1 MGTRADSGGLM
12 RIQFTKM
19 HGLGNDFVVIDAVSQ
34 HISLRPSQVSKLAD
48 RHTGIGFDQLLL
60 IEPPS
65 RPDADFDYRIF
76 NSDGGE
82 VEHCGNG
89 ARCFAKFVTD
99 RALTAKQ
106 HITVNTAKGLI
117 ELTLTEDGLVRVNM
131 GQPNWEPSALPFTG
145 PAPEGTSMSIDLPT
159 SNGIT
164 PCGLVSMG
172 NPHAVIRVDDV
183 DSADVAGLGQE
194 IQSMDAFPQSV
205 NVGFLEI
212 ISESAVRLRV
222 FERGVGETLACG
234 TGACAAV
241 AWGHRCGWLGTQVTV
256 ATRGGNLQI
265 EWQGMGH
272 DLLMIG
278 PAESVF
284 EGEFR
289 L

>member
-1 MGTRADSGGLM
+1 M

-19 HGLGNDFVVIDAVSQ
+19 HGLSNDFVVIDAVSQ
-34 HISLRPSQVSKLAD
+34 HVNLRASQIEKLAN
-48 RHTGIGFDQLLL
+48 RHTGVGFDQLLL

-99 RALTAKQ
+99 RELTSKPV
-106 HITVNTAKGLI
+106 ITVNTARGLI
-117 ELTLTEDGLVRVNM
+117 ELELTDLGLVRVNM
-131 GQPNWEPSALPFTG
+131 GQPVLDPNALPYVG
-145 PAPEGTSMSIDLPT
+145 PPELDASQTVALDIPFDQKQF
-159 SNGIT
+159 
-164 PCGLVSMG
+164 GLISMG
-172 NPHAVIRVDDV
+172 NPHAVCIV
-183 DSADVAGLGQE
+183 DSVDSIAVEDIGRAVQMLPQ
-194 IQSMDAFPQSV
+194 FPDSV
-205 NVGFLEI
+205 NVGFVEI
-212 ISESAVRLRV
+212 VSRTEIRLRV
-222 FERGVGETLACG
+222 YERGAGETLACG

-241 AWGHRCGWLGTQVTV
+241 AYARLLEQLDSQVSV

-265 EWQGMGH
+265 EWQGIGH
-272 DLLMIG
+272 DLMMTG

>member
-1 MGTRADSGGLM
+1 M
-12 RIQFTKM
+12 RVHFTKM
-19 HGLGNDFVVIDAVSQ
+19 HGLSNDFVVIDAVSQ
-34 HISLRPSQVSKLAD
+34 HVSLRSSQIQKLAD
-48 RHTGIGFDQLLL
+48 RNTGIGFDQLLL

-99 RALTAKQ
+99 RELTTKPV
-106 HITVNTAKGLI
+106 ITVNTSRGLI
-117 ELTLTEDGLVRVNM
+117 ELTLTETGLVRVNM
-131 GQPNWEPSALPFTG
+131 GQPALDPTTLPYQGPPEPDQTHTVVLKTP
-145 PAPEGTSMSIDLPT
+145 
-159 SNGIT
+159 NGARSF
-164 PCGLVSMG
+164 GLISMG
-172 NPHAVIRVDDV
+172 NPHAVTVV
-183 DSADVAGLGQE
+183 DSVDATAVSDIGQA
-194 IQSMDAFPQSV
+194 IQNSPQFPDSV
-205 NVGFLEI
+205 NVGFMEI
-212 ISESAVRLRV
+212 ISPTEIRLRV

-234 TGACAAV
+234 TGACAAM
-241 AWGHRCGWLGTQVTV
+241 AYGHLLGQLDQDVIV

-265 EWQGMGH
+265 EWQGEGY
-272 DLLMIG
+272 DLMMTG

>member
-1 MGTRADSGGLM
+1 M

-34 HISLRPSQVSKLAD
+34 HVNLRASQIEKLAN
-48 RHTGIGFDQLLL
+48 RHTGVGFDQLLL

-99 RALTAKQ
+99 RELTSKPV
-106 HITVNTAKGLI
+106 ITVNTARGLI
-117 ELTLTEDGLVRVNM
+117 ELELTDLGLVRVNM
-131 GQPNWEPSALPFTG
+131 GQPVLDPNALPYVG
-145 PAPEGTSMSIDLPT
+145 PPELDASQTVALDIPFDQKQF
-159 SNGIT
+159 
-164 PCGLVSMG
+164 GLISMG
-172 NPHAVIRVDDV
+172 NPHAVCIV
-183 DSADVAGLGQE
+183 DSVDSIAVEDIGRAVQMLPQ
-194 IQSMDAFPQSV
+194 FPDSV
-205 NVGFLEI
+205 NVGFVEI
-212 ISESAVRLRV
+212 VSRTEIRLRV
-222 FERGVGETLACG
+222 YERGAGETLACG
-234 TGACAAV
+234 TGACAGV
-241 AWGHRCGWLGTQVTV
+241 AYARLLEQLDSQVSV

-265 EWQGMGH
+265 EWQGIGH
-272 DLLMIG
+272 DLMMTG

>member
-1 MGTRADSGGLM
+1 M

-19 HGLGNDFVVIDAVSQ
+19 HGLGNDFLVIDALSQ
-34 HISLRPSQVSKLAD
+34 HVSLRPSQVQKLAN

-89 ARCFAKFVTD
+89 ARCLAKFVTD
-99 RALTAKQ
+99 KELTTKPT
-106 HITVNTAKGLI
+106 ITVNTACGLI
-117 ELTLTEDGLVRVNM
+117 ELAITESGLICVNM
-131 GQPNWEPSALPFTG
+131 GSPILDIDALPYLAPPQPDKTQTVPLNTPKG
-145 PAPEGTSMSIDLPT
+145 PLEF
-159 SNGIT
+159 
-164 PCGLVSMG
+164 GLISMG
-172 NPHAVIRVDDV
+172 NPHAVTTV
-183 DSADVAGLGQE
+183 DSVDTSDVAIIGGA
-194 IQSMDAFPQSV
+194 IQRLEQFPDSV
-205 NVGFLEI
+205 NVSFMEI
-212 ISESAVRLRV
+212 VSKTEIRLRV

-241 AWGHRCGWLGTQVTV
+241 TYGRLLGRLNPNVTV

-265 EWQGMGH
+265 EWGGIGS
-272 DLLMIG
+272 DLKMIG

-284 EGEFR
+284 DGEFR

>member
-1 MGTRADSGGLM
+1 M

-34 HISLRPSQVSKLAD
+34 HVNLRASQIQKLAN
-48 RHTGIGFDQLLL
+48 RHTGVGFDQLLL

-99 RALTAKQ
+99 RELTSKPV
-106 HITVNTAKGLI
+106 ITVNTARGLI
-117 ELTLTEDGLVRVNM
+117 ELELTDLGLVRVNM
-131 GQPNWEPSALPFTG
+131 GQPVLDPNALPYVG
-145 PAPEGTSMSIDLPT
+145 PPELDASQTVALDIPFDQKQF
-159 SNGIT
+159 
-164 PCGLVSMG
+164 GLISMG
-172 NPHAVIRVDDV
+172 NPHAVCIV
-183 DSADVAGLGQE
+183 DSVDSVAVEDIGRAAQTLPQ
-194 IQSMDAFPQSV
+194 FPDSV
-205 NVGFLEI
+205 NVGFVEI
-212 ISESAVRLRV
+212 VSRTEIRLRV
-222 FERGVGETLACG
+222 YERGAGETLACG

-241 AWGHRCGWLGTQVTV
+241 AYARLLEQLDSQVSV

-265 EWQGMGH
+265 EWQGIGH
-272 DLLMIG
+272 DLMMTG

>member
-1 MGTRADSGGLM
+1 M

-19 HGLGNDFVVIDAVSQ
+19 HGLGNDFVVIDAISQ
-34 HISLRPSQVSKLAD
+34 HVSLRPAQIIKLAN
-48 RHTGIGFDQLLL
+48 RHTGVGFDQMLL

-99 RALTAKQ
+99 RELTTKST
-106 HITVNTAKGLI
+106 ITVNTARGLI
-117 ELTLTEDGLVRVNM
+117 QLELTEGGLVRVNM
-131 GQPNWEPSALPFTG
+131 GAPRFDTDTLPYQGPPIPDVQHQVALPTPTG
-145 PAPEGTSMSIDLPT
+145 DLVF
-159 SNGIT
+159 
-164 PCGLVSMG
+164 GLVSMG
-172 NPHAVIRVDDV
+172 NPHAVTRVEDVQAADV
-183 DSADVAGLGQE
+183 DGIGRA
-194 IQSMDAFPQSV
+194 IQHAPQFPDSV
-205 NVGFLEI
+205 NVGFMQV
-212 ISESAVRLRV
+212 ESRSSITLRV

-241 AWGHRCGWLGTQVTV
+241 AYGRQMNWLDDAVTV

-265 EWQGMGH
+265 DWAGMGT
-272 DLLMIG
+272 DLIMTG

>member
-1 MGTRADSGGLM
+1 M
-12 RIQFTKM
+12 RVHFTKM
-19 HGLGNDFVVIDAVSQ
+19 HGLSNDFVVIDAVSQ
-34 HISLRPSQVSKLAD
+34 HVSLRSSQIQKLAD
-48 RHTGIGFDQLLL
+48 RNTGIGFDQLLL

-99 RALTAKQ
+99 RELTTKPV
-106 HITVNTAKGLI
+106 ITVNTSRGLI
-117 ELTLTEDGLVRVNM
+117 ELTLTETGLVRVNM
-131 GQPNWEPSALPFTG
+131 GQPALDPTTLPYQGPPEPDQTHTVMLETP
-145 PAPEGTSMSIDLPT
+145 
-159 SNGIT
+159 NGARSF
-164 PCGLVSMG
+164 GLISMG
-172 NPHAVIRVDDV
+172 NPHAVTVV
-183 DSADVAGLGQE
+183 DSVDATAVSDIGQA
-194 IQSMDAFPQSV
+194 IQNSPQFPDSV
-205 NVGFLEI
+205 NVGFMEI
-212 ISESAVRLRV
+212 ISPKEIRLRV

-234 TGACAAV
+234 TGACAAMAYGRLLKKLDHDV
-241 AWGHRCGWLGTQVTV
+241 IV

-265 EWQGMGH
+265 EWQGEGY
-272 DLLMIG
+272 DLMMTG

>member
-1 MGTRADSGGLM
+1 M
-12 RIQFTKM
+12 RVQFTKM

-34 HISLRPSQVSKLAD
+34 HVNLRASQIQKLAN

-99 RALTAKQ
+99 RELTSKPV
-106 HITVNTAKGLI
+106 ITVNTARGLI
-117 ELTLTEDGLVRVNM
+117 ELVFTDLGLVRVNM
-131 GQPNWEPSALPFTG
+131 GQPVFDPKALPYV
-145 PAPEGTSMSIDLPT
+145 APPEPDASQTVALDIPFDQKQF
-159 SNGIT
+159 
-164 PCGLVSMG
+164 GLISMG
-172 NPHAVIRVDDV
+172 NPHAVCVV
-183 DSADVAGLGQE
+183 DSVESIAVEDIGRSVQMLPQ
-194 IQSMDAFPQSV
+194 FPDSV
-205 NVGFLEI
+205 NVGFVEI
-212 ISESAVRLRV
+212 VSRTEIRLRV
-222 FERGVGETLACG
+222 YERGAGETLACG

-241 AWGHRCGWLGTQVTV
+241 AYVRLLEQLDSQVSV

-265 EWQGMGH
+265 EWQGIGH
-272 DLLMIG
+272 DLMMTG

>member
-1 MGTRADSGGLM
+1 M
-12 RIQFTKM
+12 RVHFTKM
-19 HGLGNDFVVIDAVSQ
+19 HGLSNDFVVIDAVSQ
-34 HISLRPSQVSKLAD
+34 HVSLRSSQIQKLAD
-48 RHTGIGFDQLLL
+48 RNTGIGFDQLLL

-99 RALTAKQ
+99 RELTTKPV
-106 HITVNTAKGLI
+106 ITVNTSRGLI
-117 ELTLTEDGLVRVNM
+117 ELTLTETGLVRVNM
-131 GQPNWEPSALPFTG
+131 GQPALDPTTLPYQGPPEPDQTHTVMLETP
-145 PAPEGTSMSIDLPT
+145 
-159 SNGIT
+159 NGARSF
-164 PCGLVSMG
+164 GLISMG
-172 NPHAVIRVDDV
+172 NPHAVTVV
-183 DSADVAGLGQE
+183 DSVDATAVSDIGQA
-194 IQSMDAFPQSV
+194 IPNTPQFPDSV
-205 NVGFLEI
+205 NVGFVEI
-212 ISESAVRLRV
+212 ISPKEIRLRV

-234 TGACAAV
+234 TGACAAM
-241 AWGHRCGWLGTQVTV
+241 AYGRLLGQLDHDVIV

-265 EWQGMGH
+265 EWQGEGY
-272 DLLMIG
+272 DLMMTG

>member
-1 MGTRADSGGLM
+1 M

-34 HISLRPSQVSKLAD
+34 HVNLRASQIQKLAD

-99 RALTAKQ
+99 RELTSKPV
-106 HITVNTAKGLI
+106 ITVNTARGLI
-117 ELTLTEDGLVRVNM
+117 ELELTDLGLVRVNM
-131 GQPNWEPSALPFTG
+131 GQPVLDPNALPYAG
-145 PAPEGTSMSIDLPT
+145 PAELDASQTVALDIPFDQKQF
-159 SNGIT
+159 
-164 PCGLVSMG
+164 GLISMG
-172 NPHAVIRVDDV
+172 NPHAVCIV
-183 DSADVAGLGQE
+183 DSVDSIAVEDIGRAVQMLPQ
-194 IQSMDAFPQSV
+194 FPDSI
-205 NVGFLEI
+205 NVGFVEI
-212 ISESAVRLRV
+212 VSRTEIRLRV
-222 FERGVGETLACG
+222 YERGAGETLACG

-241 AWGHRCGWLGTQVTV
+241 AYARLLEQLDSQVSV

-265 EWQGMGH
+265 EWQGIGH
-272 DLLMIG
+272 DLMMTG

>member
-1 MGTRADSGGLM
+1 M
-12 RIQFTKM
+12 RVQFTKM

-34 HISLRPSQVSKLAD
+34 HVNLRASQIQKLAN

-99 RALTAKQ
+99 RELTSKPV
-106 HITVNTAKGLI
+106 ITVNTARGLI
-117 ELTLTEDGLVRVNM
+117 ELVFTDLGLVRVNM
-131 GQPNWEPSALPFTG
+131 GQPVFDPKALPYV
-145 PAPEGTSMSIDLPT
+145 APPEPDASQTVALDIPFDQKQF
-159 SNGIT
+159 
-164 PCGLVSMG
+164 GLISMG
-172 NPHAVIRVDDV
+172 NPHAVCVV
-183 DSADVAGLGQE
+183 DSVESIAVEDIGRAVQMLPQ
-194 IQSMDAFPQSV
+194 FPDSV
-205 NVGFLEI
+205 NVGFVEI
-212 ISESAVRLRV
+212 VSRTEIRLRV
-222 FERGVGETLACG
+222 YERGAGETLACG

-241 AWGHRCGWLGTQVTV
+241 AYVRLLEQLESQVSV

-265 EWQGMGH
+265 EWQGIGH
-272 DLLMIG
+272 DLMMTG

>member
-1 MGTRADSGGLM
+1 M
-12 RIQFTKM
+12 RVHFTKM
-19 HGLGNDFVVIDAVSQ
+19 HGLSNDFVVIDAVSQ
-34 HISLRPSQVSKLAD
+34 HVSLRSSQIQKLAD
-48 RHTGIGFDQLLL
+48 RNTGIGFDQLLL

-99 RALTAKQ
+99 RELTTKPV
-106 HITVNTAKGLI
+106 ITVNTSRGLI
-117 ELTLTEDGLVRVNM
+117 ELTLTETGLVRVNM
-131 GQPNWEPSALPFTG
+131 GHPALDPTTLPYQGPPEPDQTHTVVLETPNGARSF
-145 PAPEGTSMSIDLPT
+145 
-159 SNGIT
+159 
-164 PCGLVSMG
+164 GLISMG
-172 NPHAVIRVDDV
+172 NPHAVTVV
-183 DSADVAGLGQE
+183 DSVDATAVSDIGQA
-194 IQSMDAFPQSV
+194 IQNSPQFPDSV
-205 NVGFLEI
+205 NVGFMEI
-212 ISESAVRLRV
+212 ISPTEIRLRV

-234 TGACAAV
+234 TGACAAM
-241 AWGHRCGWLGTQVTV
+241 AYGHLLGQLDQDVIV

-265 EWQGMGH
+265 EWQGEGY
-272 DLLMIG
+272 DLMMTG

>member
-1 MGTRADSGGLM
+1 M

-19 HGLGNDFVVIDAVSQ
+19 HGLSNDFVVIDAVSQ
-34 HISLRPSQVSKLAD
+34 HVNLRASQIQKLAD

-99 RALTAKQ
+99 RELTSKPV
-106 HITVNTAKGLI
+106 ITVNTARGLI
-117 ELTLTEDGLVRVNM
+117 ELELTDLGLVRVNM
-131 GQPNWEPSALPFTG
+131 GQPVLDPNALPYVG
-145 PAPEGTSMSIDLPT
+145 PPELDASQTVALDIPFDQKQF
-159 SNGIT
+159 
-164 PCGLVSMG
+164 GLISMG
-172 NPHAVIRVDDV
+172 NPHAVCIV
-183 DSADVAGLGQE
+183 DSVDSIAVEDIGRAVQMLPQ
-194 IQSMDAFPQSV
+194 FPDSV
-205 NVGFLEI
+205 NVGFVDIVSQTEI
-212 ISESAVRLRV
+212 RLRV
-222 FERGVGETLACG
+222 YERGAGETLACG

-241 AWGHRCGWLGTQVTV
+241 AYARLLGQLDSQASV

-265 EWQGMGH
+265 EWQGIAD
-272 DLLMIG
+272 DLMMPG
-278 PAESVF
+278 PAESVL

>member
-1 MGTRADSGGLM
+1 M
-12 RIQFTKM
+12 RVQFTKM

-34 HISLRPSQVSKLAD
+34 HVNLRASQIQKLAN
-48 RHTGIGFDQLLL
+48 RHTGVGFDQLLL

-99 RALTAKQ
+99 RELTSKPV
-106 HITVNTAKGLI
+106 ITVNTARGLI
-117 ELTLTEDGLVRVNM
+117 ELMLTDLGLVLVNM
-131 GQPNWEPSALPFTG
+131 GQPVLDPKALPYA
-145 PAPEGTSMSIDLPT
+145 APPKPDASQTVTLDIPFDQKKF
-159 SNGIT
+159 
-164 PCGLVSMG
+164 GLISMG
-172 NPHAVIRVDDV
+172 NPHAVCIV
-183 DSADVAGLGQE
+183 DSVDSIAVEDIGRAVQMLPQ
-194 IQSMDAFPQSV
+194 FPDSV
-205 NVGFLEI
+205 NVSFVKIVSRTEI
-212 ISESAVRLRV
+212 KLRV
-222 FERGVGETLACG
+222 YERGAGETLACG

-241 AWGHRCGWLGTQVTV
+241 AYVRLLEQLDFQVSV

-265 EWQGMGH
+265 EWQGVGH
-272 DLLMIG
+272 DLIMTG

>member
-1 MGTRADSGGLM
+1 M
-12 RIQFTKM
+12 RVQFTKM

-34 HISLRPSQVSKLAD
+34 HVNLRASQIQKLAN

-99 RALTAKQ
+99 RELTSKPV
-106 HITVNTAKGLI
+106 ITVNTARGLI
-117 ELTLTEDGLVRVNM
+117 ELVFTDLGLVRVNM
-131 GQPNWEPSALPFTG
+131 GQPVFDPKALPYV
-145 PAPEGTSMSIDLPT
+145 APPEPDASQTVALDIPFDQKQFGVI
-159 SNGIT
+159 
-164 PCGLVSMG
+164 SMG
-172 NPHAVIRVDDV
+172 NPHAVCVV
-183 DSADVAGLGQE
+183 DSVESIAVEDIGRAVQMLPQ
-194 IQSMDAFPQSV
+194 FPDSV
-205 NVGFLEI
+205 NVGFVEI
-212 ISESAVRLRV
+212 VSRTEIRLRV
-222 FERGVGETLACG
+222 YERGAGETLACG

-241 AWGHRCGWLGTQVTV
+241 AYVRLLEQLDSQVSV

-265 EWQGMGH
+265 EWQGIGH
-272 DLLMIG
+272 DLMMTG

>member
-1 MGTRADSGGLM
+1 M

-34 HISLRPSQVSKLAD
+34 HVNLRASQIQKLAD

-99 RALTAKQ
+99 RELTSKPV
-106 HITVNTAKGLI
+106 ITVNTARGLI
-117 ELTLTEDGLVRVNM
+117 ELELTDLGLVRVNM
-131 GQPNWEPSALPFTG
+131 GQPVLDPNALPYVG
-145 PAPEGTSMSIDLPT
+145 PPELDASQTVALDIPFDQKQF
-159 SNGIT
+159 
-164 PCGLVSMG
+164 GLISMG
-172 NPHAVIRVDDV
+172 NPHAVCIV
-183 DSADVAGLGQE
+183 DSVDSIAVEDIGRAVQMLPQ
-194 IQSMDAFPQSV
+194 FPDSV
-205 NVGFLEI
+205 NVGFVDIVSQTEI
-212 ISESAVRLRV
+212 RLRV
-222 FERGVGETLACG
+222 YERGAGETLACG

-241 AWGHRCGWLGTQVTV
+241 AYARLLEQLDSQVSV

-265 EWQGMGH
+265 EWQGIGH
-272 DLLMIG
+272 DLMMTG

>member
-1 MGTRADSGGLM
+1 M

-34 HISLRPSQVSKLAD
+34 HVNLRASQIEKLAN
-48 RHTGIGFDQLLL
+48 RHTGVGFDQLLL

-99 RALTAKQ
+99 RELTSKPV
-106 HITVNTAKGLI
+106 ITVNTARGLI
-117 ELTLTEDGLVRVNM
+117 ELELTDLGLVRVNM
-131 GQPNWEPSALPFTG
+131 GQPVLDPNALPYAG
-145 PAPEGTSMSIDLPT
+145 PAELDASQTVALDIPFDQKQF
-159 SNGIT
+159 
-164 PCGLVSMG
+164 GLISMG
-172 NPHAVIRVDDV
+172 NPHAVCIV
-183 DSADVAGLGQE
+183 DSVDSIAVEDIGRAVQMLPQ
-194 IQSMDAFPQSV
+194 FPDSV
-205 NVGFLEI
+205 NVGFVEI
-212 ISESAVRLRV
+212 VSRTEIRLRV
-222 FERGVGETLACG
+222 YERGAGETLACG

-241 AWGHRCGWLGTQVTV
+241 AYARLLEQLDSQVSV

-265 EWQGMGH
+265 EWQGIGH
-272 DLLMIG
+272 DLMMTG

>member
-1 MGTRADSGGLM
+1 M

-19 HGLGNDFVVIDAVSQ
+19 HGLGNDFLVIDALSQ
-34 HISLRPSQVSKLAD
+34 HVSLRPSQVQKLAN

-89 ARCFAKFVTD
+89 ARCLAKFVTD
-99 RALTAKQ
+99 KELTAKPT
-106 HITVNTAKGLI
+106 ITLNTACGLI
-117 ELTLTEDGLVRVNM
+117 ELAITESGLICVNM
-131 GQPNWEPSALPFTG
+131 GKPILDIEMLPYQAPPQPNKTQTVSLNTPKG
-145 PAPEGTSMSIDLPT
+145 PLEF
-159 SNGIT
+159 
-164 PCGLVSMG
+164 GLISMG
-172 NPHAVIRVDDV
+172 NPHAVTNVYSVDT
-183 DSADVAGLGQE
+183 SDVAMIGGA
-194 IQSMDAFPQSV
+194 IQRLEQFPDSV
-205 NVGFLEI
+205 NVSFMEI
-212 ISESAVRLRV
+212 VSKTEIRLRV

-241 AWGHRCGWLGTQVTV
+241 TYGRLLGRLNPNVTV

-265 EWQGMGH
+265 EWDGIGC
-272 DLLMIG
+272 DLKMIG

-284 EGEFR
+284 DGEFR

>member
-1 MGTRADSGGLM
+1 M

-19 HGLGNDFVVIDAVSQ
+19 HGLSNDFVVIDAVSQ
-34 HISLRPSQVSKLAD
+34 HVNLRASQIQKLAD

-99 RALTAKQ
+99 RELTSKPV
-106 HITVNTAKGLI
+106 ITVNTARGLI
-117 ELTLTEDGLVRVNM
+117 ELELTDLGLVRVNM
-131 GQPNWEPSALPFTG
+131 GQPVLDPNALPYAG
-145 PAPEGTSMSIDLPT
+145 PAELDASQTVALDIPFDQKQF
-159 SNGIT
+159 
-164 PCGLVSMG
+164 GLISMG
-172 NPHAVIRVDDV
+172 NPHAVCIV
-183 DSADVAGLGQE
+183 DSVDSIAVEDIGQAV
-194 IQSMDAFPQSV
+194 QMLPQFPDSV
-205 NVGFLEI
+205 NVGFVEI
-212 ISESAVRLRV
+212 VSRTEIRLRV
-222 FERGVGETLACG
+222 YERGAGETLACG

-241 AWGHRCGWLGTQVTV
+241 AYARLLEQLDSQVSV

-265 EWQGMGH
+265 EWRGIGH
-272 DLLMIG
+272 DLMMTG

>member
-1 MGTRADSGGLM
+1 M

-19 HGLGNDFVVIDAVSQ
+19 HGLSNDFVVIDAVSQ
-34 HISLRPSQVSKLAD
+34 HVNLRASQIQKLAD

-99 RALTAKQ
+99 RELTSKPV
-106 HITVNTAKGLI
+106 ITVNTARGLI
-117 ELTLTEDGLVRVNM
+117 ELELTALGLVRVNM
-131 GQPNWEPSALPFTG
+131 GQPVLDPNALPYAG
-145 PAPEGTSMSIDLPT
+145 PAELDASQTVALDIPFDQKQF
-159 SNGIT
+159 
-164 PCGLVSMG
+164 GLISMG
-172 NPHAVIRVDDV
+172 NPHAVCIV
-183 DSADVAGLGQE
+183 DSVDSIAVEDIGRAVQMLPQ
-194 IQSMDAFPQSV
+194 FPDSI
-205 NVGFLEI
+205 NVGFVEI
-212 ISESAVRLRV
+212 VSRTEIRLRV
-222 FERGVGETLACG
+222 YERGAGETLACG

-241 AWGHRCGWLGTQVTV
+241 AYARLLEQLDSQASV

-265 EWQGMGH
+265 EWQGIGH
-272 DLLMIG
+272 DLMMTG

>member
-1 MGTRADSGGLM
+1 M

-34 HISLRPSQVSKLAD
+34 HVNLRASQIEKLAN
-48 RHTGIGFDQLLL
+48 RHTGVGFDQLLL

-99 RALTAKQ
+99 RELISKPV
-106 HITVNTAKGLI
+106 ITVNTARGLI
-117 ELTLTEDGLVRVNM
+117 ELELTDLGLVRVNM
-131 GQPNWEPSALPFTG
+131 GQPVLDPNALPYVG
-145 PAPEGTSMSIDLPT
+145 PPELDASQTVALDIPFDQKQF
-159 SNGIT
+159 
-164 PCGLVSMG
+164 GLISMG
-172 NPHAVIRVDDV
+172 NPHAVCIV
-183 DSADVAGLGQE
+183 DSVNSIAVEDIGRAVQMLPQ
-194 IQSMDAFPQSV
+194 FPDSV
-205 NVGFLEI
+205 NVGFVDIVSQTEI
-212 ISESAVRLRV
+212 RLRV
-222 FERGVGETLACG
+222 YERGAGETLACG

-241 AWGHRCGWLGTQVTV
+241 AYARLLEQLDSQVSV

-265 EWQGMGH
+265 EWQGIGH
-272 DLLMIG
+272 DLMMTG

>member
-1 MGTRADSGGLM
+1 M

-19 HGLGNDFVVIDAVSQ
+19 HGLGNDFVVIEAVSQ
-34 HISLRPSQVSKLAD
+34 HVNLRASQIEKLAN
-48 RHTGIGFDQLLL
+48 RHTGVGFDQLLL

-99 RALTAKQ
+99 RELTSKPV
-106 HITVNTAKGLI
+106 ITVNTARGLI
-117 ELTLTEDGLVRVNM
+117 ELELTDLGLVRVNM
-131 GQPNWEPSALPFTG
+131 GQPVLDPNALPYVG
-145 PAPEGTSMSIDLPT
+145 PPELDASQTVALDIPFDQKQF
-159 SNGIT
+159 
-164 PCGLVSMG
+164 GLISMG
-172 NPHAVIRVDDV
+172 NPHAVCIV
-183 DSADVAGLGQE
+183 DSVDSIAVEDIGRAVQMLPQ
-194 IQSMDAFPQSV
+194 FPDSV
-205 NVGFLEI
+205 NVGFVEI
-212 ISESAVRLRV
+212 VSRTEMRLRV
-222 FERGVGETLACG
+222 YERGAGETLACG

-241 AWGHRCGWLGTQVTV
+241 AYARLLEQLDSQVSV

-265 EWQGMGH
+265 EWQGIGH
-272 DLLMIG
+272 DLMMTG

>member
-1 MGTRADSGGLM
+1 MRTR
-12 RIQFTKM
+12 FTKM

-34 HISLRPSQVSKLAD
+34 HISLRSSQIQKLAD
-48 RHTGIGFDQLLL
+48 RNTGIGFDQLLL
-60 IEPPS
+60 VEPPS

-99 RALTAKQ
+99 RELTTKPV
-106 HITVNTAKGLI
+106 ITVNTARGLI
-117 ELTLTEDGLVRVNM
+117 ELVLTDTGLVRVNM
-131 GQPNWEPSALPFTG
+131 GQPVLDPEALPYQAPPEPDQTHTVVLETPTG
-145 PAPEGTSMSIDLPT
+145 SRSF
-159 SNGIT
+159 
-164 PCGLVSMG
+164 GLISVG
-172 NPHAVIRVDDV
+172 NPHAVTLV
-183 DSADVAGLGQE
+183 DSIETTAVTEIGQA
-194 IQSMDAFPQSV
+194 IQDSLQFPNSV
-205 NVGFLEI
+205 NVGFMEI
-212 ISESAVRLRV
+212 LSNAEIRLRV

-241 AWGHRCGWLGTQVTV
+241 AYGRLLGRLDSEVNV

-265 EWQGMGH
+265 EWQGVGH
-272 DLLMIG
+272 DLIMTG

>member
-1 MGTRADSGGLM
+1 M

-34 HISLRPSQVSKLAD
+34 HVSLRSSQVAKLAN

-99 RALTAKQ
+99 RELIAKDR
-106 HITVNTAKGLI
+106 ITVNTAKGLI
-117 ELTLTEDGLVRVNM
+117 ELLLTEDGLVTVNM
-131 GQPNWEPSALPFTG
+131 GRPRWEAKALPYTG
-145 PAPEGTSMSIDLPT
+145 SEAPNAQGSVQLNTATGD
-159 SNGIT
+159 IT
-164 PCGLVSMG
+164 LGLVSMG
-172 NPHAVIRVDDV
+172 NPHAVSRV
-183 DSADVAGLGQE
+183 ADTKAAKVEAVGSE
-194 IQSMDAFPQSV
+194 IQSMPCFPDSV
-205 NVGFLEI
+205 NVGFMQIVDRAEI
-212 ISESAVRLRV
+212 RLRV

-241 AWGHRCGWLGTQVTV
+241 AWGRLNDWLDPKVTV
-256 ATRGGNLQI
+256 VTHGGNLQI
-265 EWQGMGH
+265 EWHNH
-272 DLLMIG
+272 DDDLWMTG

>member
-1 MGTRADSGGLM
+1 M

-34 HISLRPSQVSKLAD
+34 HVNLRASQIEKLAN
-48 RHTGIGFDQLLL
+48 RHTGVGFDQLLL

-99 RALTAKQ
+99 RELTSKPL
-106 HITVNTAKGLI
+106 ITVNTARGLI
-117 ELTLTEDGLVRVNM
+117 ELELTDLGLVRVNM
-131 GQPNWEPSALPFTG
+131 GQPVLDPNALPYVG
-145 PAPEGTSMSIDLPT
+145 PPELDASQTVALDIPFDQKQF
-159 SNGIT
+159 
-164 PCGLVSMG
+164 GLISMG
-172 NPHAVIRVDDV
+172 NPHAVCIV
-183 DSADVAGLGQE
+183 DSVDSIAVEDIGRAVQMLPQ
-194 IQSMDAFPQSV
+194 FPDSV
-205 NVGFLEI
+205 NVGFVEI
-212 ISESAVRLRV
+212 VSRTEIRLRV
-222 FERGVGETLACG
+222 YERGAGETLACG

-241 AWGHRCGWLGTQVTV
+241 AYARLLEQLDSQVSV

-265 EWQGMGH
+265 EWQGIGH
-272 DLLMIG
+272 DLMMTG

>member
-1 MGTRADSGGLM
+1 M
-12 RIQFTKM
+12 RVHFTKM
-19 HGLGNDFVVIDAVSQ
+19 HGLSNDFVVIDAVSQ
-34 HISLRPSQVSKLAD
+34 HVSLRSSQIQKLAD
-48 RHTGIGFDQLLL
+48 RNTGIGFDQLLL

-99 RALTAKQ
+99 RELTTKPV
-106 HITVNTAKGLI
+106 ITVNTSRGLI
-117 ELTLTEDGLVRVNM
+117 ELTLTETGLVRVNM
-131 GQPNWEPSALPFTG
+131 GQPALDPTTLPYQGLPEPDQTHTVMLETP
-145 PAPEGTSMSIDLPT
+145 
-159 SNGIT
+159 NGARSF
-164 PCGLVSMG
+164 GLISMG
-172 NPHAVIRVDDV
+172 NPHAVTVV
-183 DSADVAGLGQE
+183 DSVDATAVSDIGQA
-194 IQSMDAFPQSV
+194 IQNSPQFPDSV
-205 NVGFLEI
+205 NVGFMEI
-212 ISESAVRLRV
+212 ISPKEIRLRV

-234 TGACAAV
+234 TGACAAMAYGRLLKKLDHDV
-241 AWGHRCGWLGTQVTV
+241 IV

-265 EWQGMGH
+265 EWQGEGY
-272 DLLMIG
+272 DLMMTG

>member
-1 MGTRADSGGLM
+1 M

-19 HGLGNDFVVIDAVSQ
+19 HGLSNDFVVIDAVSQ
-34 HISLRPSQVSKLAD
+34 HVNLRASQIQKLAN
-48 RHTGIGFDQLLL
+48 RHTGVGFDQLLL

-99 RALTAKQ
+99 RELTSKPV
-106 HITVNTAKGLI
+106 ITVNTARGLI
-117 ELTLTEDGLVRVNM
+117 ELELTDLGLVRVNM
-131 GQPNWEPSALPFTG
+131 GQPVLDPNALPYVG
-145 PAPEGTSMSIDLPT
+145 PPELDASQTVALDIPFDQKQF
-159 SNGIT
+159 
-164 PCGLVSMG
+164 GLISMG
-172 NPHAVIRVDDV
+172 NPHAVCIV
-183 DSADVAGLGQE
+183 DSVDSIAVEDIGRAVQMLPQ
-194 IQSMDAFPQSV
+194 FPDSV
-205 NVGFLEI
+205 NVGFVEI
-212 ISESAVRLRV
+212 VSRTEIRLRV
-222 FERGVGETLACG
+222 YERGAGETLACG

-241 AWGHRCGWLGTQVTV
+241 AYARLLEQLDSQVSV

-265 EWQGMGH
+265 EWQGIGH
-272 DLLMIG
+272 DLMMTG

>member
-1 MGTRADSGGLM
+1 M
-12 RIQFTKM
+12 RVHFTKM
-19 HGLGNDFVVIDAVSQ
+19 HGLSNDFVVIDAVSQ
-34 HISLRPSQVSKLAD
+34 HVSLRSSQIQKLAD
-48 RHTGIGFDQLLL
+48 RNTGIGFDQLLL

-99 RALTAKQ
+99 RELTTKPV
-106 HITVNTAKGLI
+106 ITVNTSRGLI
-117 ELTLTEDGLVRVNM
+117 ELTLTETGLVRVNM
-131 GQPNWEPSALPFTG
+131 GQPSLDPTTLPYQGPPEPDQTHTVVLETP
-145 PAPEGTSMSIDLPT
+145 
-159 SNGIT
+159 NGARSF
-164 PCGLVSMG
+164 GLISMG
-172 NPHAVIRVDDV
+172 NPHAVTVV
-183 DSADVAGLGQE
+183 DSVDATAVSDIGQA
-194 IQSMDAFPQSV
+194 IQNSPQFPDSV
-205 NVGFLEI
+205 NVGFMEI
-212 ISESAVRLRV
+212 ISPKEIRLRV

-234 TGACAAV
+234 TGACAAM
-241 AWGHRCGWLGTQVTV
+241 AYGRLLGQLDHDVIV

-265 EWQGMGH
+265 EWQGEGY
-272 DLLMIG
+272 DLMMTG